1 MLPDSS
7 GAGIGTKPSLKPD
20 LNRLIETYRS
30 YAHALA
36 AEVLRTL
43 PPTVDKDDVR
53 GAAELGLV
61 EAANSFDPSRGV
73 LFKTFAY
80 YRIRGAVYDALRK
93 MGWFRKEST
102 KLQFEASANEYMKDY
117 TTGATSHDPS
127 PTNPLEELNQ
137 ISGSVLTSFMLSL
150 ESLPQESFEQAGR
163 SPEESYSDNEQM
175 DKLHKSLARLP
186 AKNREVLE
194 QYYFQDQTLEDIG
207 SRLGL
212 SKSWVC
218 RLHAKSLDMLRQILE
233 ESGINSVEL
242 TRGGAR

>member
-1 MLPDSS
+1 MLPDST
-7 GAGIGTKPSLKPD
+7 GAGVGAKPSLKPD

-43 PPTVDKDDVR
+43 PATVDKDDVR

-61 EAANSFDPSRGV
+61 EAANSFDPLRGV

-93 MGWFRKEST
+93 MGWFRKESS

-117 TTGATSHDPS
+117 STGASPDPP
-127 PTNPLEELNQ
+127 PTNAFEELNH
-137 ISGSVLTSFMLSL
+137 ISGSILTSFMLSL
-150 ESLPQESFEQAGR
+150 ESLPQESFEQPGR
-163 SPEESYSDNEQM
+163 SPEQHYSDNEQM
-175 DKLHKSLARLP
+175 EKLHKSLAQLP
-186 AKNREVLE
+186 ARNREVLE
-194 QYYFQDQTLEDIG
+194 QYYFKEQTLEDIG

-218 RLHAKSLDMLRQILE
+218 RLHAKSLDMLRQLLE
-233 ESGINSVEL
+233 ESGINSAEL
-242 TRGGAR
+242 SSGGAR